1 MNILI
6 LLKDSPPYHIY
17 KLLQKMRFFL
27 KVTGE
32 ETFDKIS
39 SILALVKQFS
49 SQDSSTTSYKYFFSP
64 VSVFYVFVELFFP
77 ITGGSEYKK
86 HFRWP

>member
-1 MNILI
+1 
-6 LLKDSPPYHIY
+6 
-17 KLLQKMRFFL
+17 MRFFL

-39 SILALVKQFS
+39 SILAIAIYEELLSNNSVVKIPPLPI
-49 SQDSSTTSYKYFFSP
+49 TNIFFP
-64 VSVFYVFVELFFP
+64 LVSVFYVFVELFFP